1 MSGAADRGL
10 DLLERS
16 VHGFYAYLYLSEFC
30 RFLDPCG
37 KRRGSGPIWR
47 PRSRTPT
54 RPARRAFLYS
64 ESIDLNHLQPS
75 TRQAAR
81 GTDAARV

>member
-54 RPARRAFLYS
+54 RPARRSLPVF
-64 ESIDLNHLQPS
+64 
-75 TRQAAR
+75 
-81 GTDAARV
+81 